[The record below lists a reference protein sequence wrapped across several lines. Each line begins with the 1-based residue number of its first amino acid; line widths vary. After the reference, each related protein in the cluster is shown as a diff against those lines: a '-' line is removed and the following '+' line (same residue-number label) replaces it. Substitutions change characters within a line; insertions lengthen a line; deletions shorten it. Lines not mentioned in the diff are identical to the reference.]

1 MKPNSRKEFCNR
13 SDIRLKKRKKN
24 RGLNKNRNGKI
35 IKNIKNQLI
44 ITNPLKLVAMIIF
57 FNILNNSKKYLLE
70 L

>member
-1 MKPNSRKEFCNR
+1 MKPNSRKEFFNR

>member
-1 MKPNSRKEFCNR
+1 MKPNSRKEFCSR

-35 IKNIKNQLI
+35 IKNTKNQLI
-44 ITNPLKLVAMIIF
+44 ITNPLRLVAMIIF

>member
-1 MKPNSRKEFCNR
+1 MKPSSRKEFFNR